1 MDNTKIFDLIMAD
14 NWDGAWELAKAP
26 GLVRKDWEAALRRRL
41 YNEATEKYMQQRKM
55 HTTS

>member
-1 MDNTKIFDLIMAD
+1 MNAKVYDLIVNND
-14 NWDGAWELAKAP
+14 WDAAWEIEKTP